1 MGDAAIFQ
9 CFLSTHNAEFNSFNL
24 TECVFH
30 HGGKCSDISRHF
42 AKNPMSM
49 GSNWVFVIDSD
60 APANS
65 LATML
70 HGKYKK
76 NINAE
81 VFVCQFKT
89 KSVKTDVELEDLLP
103 PSLLNQ
109 AVSSAVGEVNLSF
122 SVTLPEIDALKV
134 GHKEYIEQL
143 QSEGVDSKYIDEF
156 KERFK
161 KCLNDIIFDVCK
173 GIKNKAEFVEKF
185 PDYSHWALEE
195 MNRVSKCIRSRNADT
210 QSSRN
215 KSKKKK
221 QDSSTST
228 G

>member
-1 MGDAAIFQ
+1 MCIRDRDNSVVYATHSIFMIDRDNFDRHIVVTKKKEKTALIPSIRDRIGCFMQEEVLYSALCVNLTQDFKSVDKNNFIFEGVGDAAIFQ

-89 KSVKTDVELEDLLP
+89 KSVKTDVELEDLFCLLYTS
-103 PSLLNQ
+103 PS
-109 AVSSAVGEVNLSF
+109 
-122 SVTLPEIDALKV
+122 PRD
-134 GHKEYIEQL
+134 
-143 QSEGVDSKYIDEF
+143 
-156 KERFK
+156 
-161 KCLNDIIFDVCK
+161 
-173 GIKNKAEFVEKF
+173 
-185 PDYSHWALEE
+185 
-195 MNRVSKCIRSRNADT
+195 
-210 QSSRN
+210 
-215 KSKKKK
+215 
-221 QDSSTST
+221 
-228 G
+228 